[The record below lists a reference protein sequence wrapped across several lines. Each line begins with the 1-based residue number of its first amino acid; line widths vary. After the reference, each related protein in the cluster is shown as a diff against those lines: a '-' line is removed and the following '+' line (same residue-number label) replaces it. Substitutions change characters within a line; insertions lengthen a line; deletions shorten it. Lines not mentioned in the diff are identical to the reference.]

1 MDAHGF
7 KKNNERRIFGGLWE
21 GFSSKRLG
29 CHILCK
35 EITVKDSRGIMIPS
49 LERTHLL
56 KFQVW
61 GCTIEGIERESMA
74 IRKNI

>member
-21 GFSSKRLG
+21 GFSSKSSG
-29 CHILCK
+29 YHIFCK
-35 EITVKDSRGIMIPS
+35 GIIAKYSRGIMIPS
-49 LERTHLL
+49 LEGTHTL

-61 GCTIEGIERESMA
+61 GHTIEGIERESMA
-74 IRKNI
+74 IGKNI